1 MGAEN
6 EPLRL
11 LGGGSTT
18 AWTTWLGLGLG
29 LGLLLVLVLA
39 LASGLGLGLGLDGVD
54 HLDGDGPLRLL
65 EERGRLTV
73 LGGTVTRCI
82 TLSGFALAFR
92 AHPTSLSGSL
102 QLTILACTP
111 PTRSAYLP
119 SVLTTCCSK
128 YTCEAVCRSIYKLA
142 VRCTRNLKTV
152 HP

>member
-73 LGGTVTRCI
+73 LG
-82 TLSGFALAFR
+82 
-92 AHPTSLSGSL
+92 
-102 QLTILACTP
+102 
-111 PTRSAYLP
+111 
-119 SVLTTCCSK
+119 
-128 YTCEAVCRSIYKLA
+128 CE
-142 VRCTRNLKTV
+142 
-152 HP
+152 H